1 MDAPEGRFGMARQV
15 TPKVSIA
22 AREYVEHR
30 TAQSKSTRPPYYL
43 RSLYRRFTVRVGD
56 CHVSS
61 LRSQH
66 IEDFFYG
73 PGGLADTAGST
84 TLASY
89 RVNMRSFLRF
99 CERREWT
106 LRTVDQLTEGLREK
120 STQSNRNRYRMTRDE
135 IRRLLE
141 AAHFPRDRA
150 LIAFIANTG
159 LRISEALRMRVRD
172 VAFQKG
178 ELYVYLPKT
187 DEEVTVPLSLDLER
201 ELRAWL
207 THYTEAVGPLKRSH
221 YLFPVCLRP
230 MFMPGHAQ
238 VRNPERVMNPEA
250 MISHPHVIIK
260 DVAEAAGI
268 ELDPGDA
275 WHTLRRSFARI
286 LYEDAREHGHD
297 NSLRIVQAALN
308 HKEVGTTERY
318 LGLDI
323 ERQRYA
329 HMLKGKP
336 FLTADL
342 DPGKIVDLSER
353 RAAGRG

>member
-1 MDAPEGRFGMARQV
+1 MARPV

-22 AREYVEHR
+22 AQEYVEHR
-30 TAQSKSTRPPYYL
+30 QAQSKSVRPPYYL
-43 RSLYRRFTVRVGD
+43 KSLFRRFVVRVGD
-56 CHVSS
+56 CHISS
-61 LRSQH
+61 LRNQH

-73 PGGLADTAGST
+73 PGGLHETAGAT

-135 IRRLLE
+135 LRQLLE
-141 AAHFPRDRA
+141 SATFPRDRA

-178 ELYVYLPKT
+178 EMYVYLPKT
-187 DEEVTVPLSLDLER
+187 DEEATIPLSLDLER

-207 THYTEAVGPLKRSH
+207 THYTEAAGPLKRTH
-221 YLFPVCLRP
+221 YLFPVCFRP
-230 MFMPGHAQ
+230 AFLPGHAQ
-238 VRNPERVMNPEA
+238 TPNRQRVLNPEG

-297 NSLRIVQAALN
+297 NALRIVQAALN
-308 HKEVGTTERY
+308 HKEVNTTERY

-329 HMLKGKP
+329 DMIKGKP

-342 DPGKIVDLSER
+342 DPGKIVQLDER
-353 RAAGRG
+353 RAADRG